1 MRCACN
7 ELIPSYHMWKLMS
20 SNGAA
25 GVKILQSAIHGNTI
39 LYCFPHWAR
48 RQTAIFHYAMKK
60 GKEQALSPDFQ
71 VFVTSGKRRSCRFH
85 RPKSH
90 TLLTLTFSAAPRSTR
105 TTFVPGFM
113 SNALSSSSKS
123 ASSDSSQT
131 CLA

>member
-20 SNGAA
+20 SDGAA

-71 VFVTSGKRRSCRFH
+71 GFVTDETIKQ
-85 RPKSH
+85 
-90 TLLTLTFSAAPRSTR
+90 TR
-105 TTFVPGFM
+105 
-113 SNALSSSSKS
+113 K
-123 ASSDSSQT
+123 
-131 CLA
+131 